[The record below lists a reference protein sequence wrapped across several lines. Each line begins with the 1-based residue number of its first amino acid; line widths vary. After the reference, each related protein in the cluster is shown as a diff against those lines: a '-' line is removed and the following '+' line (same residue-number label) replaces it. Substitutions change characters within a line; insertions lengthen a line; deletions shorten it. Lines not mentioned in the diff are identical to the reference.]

1 MQFFTLHL
9 CSNNYIFVYR
19 NFKQSKNEKT
29 FLSKPLNYALATL
42 AIASTLFTSCSK
54 DDEAP
59 TPAPPANAKIFT
71 ANVTPTTGGGTANV
85 TGVVTTSDGTAYLRM
100 VVTSTENIDHVYI
113 TSSVDNG
120 TTMPYVGGSNYK
132 DSLGNEF
139 KAGGTSGA
147 SYTTDNTK
155 SFVLM
160 VPVNIRTTSA
170 AVSDVYTIWFTN
182 GAGNFLQPTKKRVLG
197 PVTFKLN
204 YGANVGASYSSVSN
218 VSLGDQF
225 ADAGSLLVTS
235 GQVSALQTAA
245 YNESPESADISFSEL
260 NTAGDDRTGTGYGGG
275 AKGTGDMW
283 FISPSE
289 RVDVGYGNEPAT
301 ANTTYISTSSV
312 DFDAATGAT
321 LSALTV
327 GTGTK
332 VKIVEGGVY
341 QFQTESGKKGLIKVT
356 SLTDAT
362 ASEGGTAKV
371 SVKVLN

>member
-1 MQFFTLHL
+1 M
-9 CSNNYIFVYR
+9 
-19 NFKQSKNEKT
+19 KKT

-204 YGANVGASYSSVSN
+204 YGANVGASYASVSGI
-218 VSLGDQF
+218 SLGDQF
-225 ADAGSLLVTS
+225 KNGIGSLLVTS
-235 GQVSALQTAA
+235 GQVSALETAA
-245 YNESPESADISFSEL
+245 YNEAPESADISLSEL
-260 NTAGDDRTGTGYGGG
+260 NDAGTKRTGGVNAATDPQGSGVS
-275 AKGTGDMW
+275 W
-283 FISPSE
+283 FIAPSD
-289 RVDVGYGNEPAT
+289 RLGVGYPAVNEPT
-301 ANTTYISTSSV
+301 GANTTYISSSSL

-362 ASEGGTAKV
+362 ASAGGTAIV